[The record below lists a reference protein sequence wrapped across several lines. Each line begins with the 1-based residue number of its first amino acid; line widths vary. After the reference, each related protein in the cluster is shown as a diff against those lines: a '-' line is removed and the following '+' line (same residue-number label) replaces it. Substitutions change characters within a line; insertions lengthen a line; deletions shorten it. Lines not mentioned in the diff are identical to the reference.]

1 MLNNQIHLNVVCKH
15 RAFKKKQMFFPK
27 QQKPKEICEVFND
40 IQVYSQ
46 LKLVCD
52 EVAKC

>member
-15 RAFKKKQMFFPK
+15 RAFKKKQ
-27 QQKPKEICEVFND
+27 QKPKEICEVFNE

-46 LKLVCD
+46 LILVCD